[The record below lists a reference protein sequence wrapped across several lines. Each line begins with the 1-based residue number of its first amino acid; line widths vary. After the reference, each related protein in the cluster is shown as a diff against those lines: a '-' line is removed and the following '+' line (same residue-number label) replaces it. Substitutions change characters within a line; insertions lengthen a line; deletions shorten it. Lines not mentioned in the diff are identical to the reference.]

1 MNRTKLSC
9 IVLLVFFFSFL
20 CTYTKEAQMAVV
32 DAGLQPGAQPAVCV
46 NPAPGM
52 VSWWSGDG
60 NANDVLG
67 TNHGTPQNGATFAP
81 GKIDQ
86 AFSFDGVDD
95 YIRVADSPNLRVGVG
110 EFTLDAWIMAPPE
123 NRFRAIASKFE
134 LTYPY
139 AGYGLR
145 IANDNRLDFVAVDC
159 GTGDCGFGT
168 TEFALRGTSNVADN
182 QFHHVAGVR
191 RADGTLEVYVD
202 GVMEATRQDPLRNT
216 DSSDPFTIGEIDAGP
231 LPEVPFSGLI
241 DDVRLYNRALTASEI
256 QGIFNA
262 GSAGMCRNQPPSA
275 MCHDV
280 TVLAGLNTTVNAS
293 IDDGSFDPDSGD
305 TISITQSPPG
315 PYPIGQTSVT
325 LTVEDNHGASSS
337 CQATVTVLYTFSGF
351 FSPVENPPMFNLVNA
366 GSAIPAKFSLNS
378 NKGLNI
384 FAAGYPVSQQIACSD
399 GAPIS
404 VIEETVTA
412 GSSSL
417 SYDATPDQYKYVW
430 KTDKAW
436 KGTCRKLILKLND
449 SSIHVANFQ
458 FR

>member
-1 MNRTKLSC
+1 MNKTKLSC
-9 IVLLVFFFSFL
+9 GILFLLFFSFL
-20 CTYTKEAQMAVV
+20 CTYTKKAQTAV
-32 DAGLQPGAQPAVCV
+32 AEPVCV
-46 NPAPGM
+46 NPLPGL
-52 VSWWSGDG
+52 VSWWPGDG

-86 AFSFDGVDD
+86 AFSFDGIDD
-95 YIRVADSPNLRVGVG
+95 YISVPDSTNLRVGSG
-110 EFTLDAWIMAPPE
+110 EFTIDAWIKTPAN
-123 NRFRAIASKFE
+123 NRFQAIAAKFE
-134 LTYPY
+134 LTYPF

-159 GTGDCGFGT
+159 ATGDCGFGT
-168 TEFALRGTSNVADN
+168 TQFALRGTSNLADN

-216 DSSDPFTIGEIDAGP
+216 DSADPFTIGEIDAGP
-231 LPEVPFSGLI
+231 FPEIPFSGLI
-241 DDVRLYNRALTASEI
+241 DDVKLYNRALTASEI

-262 GSAGMCRNQPPSA
+262 GSAGTCRNS
-275 MCHDV
+275 
-280 TVLAGLNTTVNAS
+280 
-293 IDDGSFDPDSGD
+293 
-305 TISITQSPPG
+305 
-315 PYPIGQTSVT
+315 
-325 LTVEDNHGASSS
+325 
-337 CQATVTVLYTFSGF
+337 FSGF
-351 FSPVENPPMFNLVNA
+351 FSPVENPPVLNLVNA
-366 GSAIPAKFSLNS
+366 GSAIPVKFSLDGD
-378 NKGLNI
+378 KGLNI

-399 GAPIS
+399 GAPVS

-417 SYDATPDQYKYVW
+417 SYDATTDQYKYVW

-436 KGTCRKLILKLND
+436 KNTCRKLTLQLND